1 MSRNRRKRCCE
12 SPRTMSVL
20 PKEPNS
26 EPRVRADRDR
36 PGSAEQL
43 APRERGFF
51 YADCDGAAV
60 RARSEKGR
68 PPLGGRPKFVLP
80 IRSDVDDRDD
90 PVRSEERRV
99 GKEC

>member
-1 MSRNRRKRCCE
+1 MSG
-12 SPRTMSVL
+12 L

-36 PGSAEQL
+36 SGSAEQL

-60 RARSEKGR
+60 RARNEKDGPRSEAV
-68 PPLGGRPKFVLP
+68 PSSFY
-80 IRSDVDDRDD
+80 RSDQTLMTATIL
-90 PVRSEERRV
+90 
-99 GKEC
+99 